1 MNCAEVREYL
11 FAFLDSEL
19 DASHSMELQRH
30 LDRCPECAREAEI
43 ERTVRKQLA
52 AGIERDSVDVP
63 PFEDTLGGMLR
74 VESKVSR
81 MEGPTYASSSVRWVR
96 LASAAVVFA
105 AVGGALWF
113 AFGRGS
119 PGHGEVSFAE
129 ALVRD
134 FRHFLDEG
142 QPLQVRSDDGSR
154 VSRWLADKTQLAVYL
169 PSLHDAGARLVGGR
183 KCKIAGRPAA
193 FAVYDLDGAPA
204 SLVVLTAD
212 ENELAGMQ
220 RVRHADGIHWV
231 DRCRGHTVV
240 ACRRGE
246 LVYAAVSKLSEQ
258 KLLTLMEDTRHEGD

>member
-52 AGIERDSVDVP
+52 AAIARDAADVP
-63 PFEDTLGGMLR
+63 PFTNTHDGMLQNE
-74 VESKVSR
+74 VEPGHTSA
-81 MEGPTYASSSVRWVR
+81 TVRWGR
-96 LASAAVVFA
+96 LASAAVVLV

-113 AFGRGS
+113 AVGRGS
-119 PGHGEVSFAE
+119 PDHASPGHGDLSFVD
-129 ALVRD
+129 ALVKD
-134 FRHFLDEG
+134 FRHFLNEG
-142 QPLQVRSDDGSR
+142 QPLQVRSDDRSR
-154 VSRWLADKTQLAVYL
+154 VSRWLADQTQLAVYL
-169 PSLHDAGARLVGGR
+169 PSLPDERARLVGGR

-193 FAVYDLDGAPA
+193 FAVYDLEGAPA
-204 SLVVLTAD
+204 SLVVLAAD

-240 ACRRGE
+240 ACRRGK
-246 LVYAAVSKLSEQ
+246 LIYAAVSKLSEE
-258 KLLTLMEDTRHEGD
+258 KLLTLVEDTQHEGD